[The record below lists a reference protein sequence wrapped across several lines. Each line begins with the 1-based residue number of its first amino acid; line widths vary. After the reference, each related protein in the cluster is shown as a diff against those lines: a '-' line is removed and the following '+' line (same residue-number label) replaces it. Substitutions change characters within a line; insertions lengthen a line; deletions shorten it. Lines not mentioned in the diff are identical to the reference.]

1 MNEKFSGGFK
11 NKKEV
16 ITNEQIAK
24 IGREI
29 IAQKEREEREIVK
42 EIMDAGR
49 NEKERGEIPM
59 EEEITKIIKD
69 LIFGNRF
76 EVSREIKDETGTILR
91 EINIP
96 TKDGHIEY
104 EYMRK
109 GRHGK
114 MKSTS
119 SNISIAFYNKDGI
132 PEDGYIVAR
141 YEDGKWNLI
150 T

>member
-59 EEEITKIIKD
+59 EEEITKIIK
-69 LIFGNRF
+69 
-76 EVSREIKDETGTILR
+76 EI
-91 EINIP
+91 
-96 TKDGHIEY
+96 
-104 EYMRK
+104 
-109 GRHGK
+109 GK
-114 MKSTS
+114 RITS
-119 SNISIAFYNKDGI
+119 D
-132 PEDGYIVAR
+132 
-141 YEDGKWNLI
+141 
-150 T
+150 